1 MPDKR
6 KRIYYTKAQ
15 ITNGLITKGKEWM
28 FKDTTE
34 YIGQYHRY
42 STDEVFSEPSYVDGK
57 SKILIPYVDVNIIN
71 QQNEI
76 GIDFTKNFEYDAI
89 KNIEIKKS
97 ITPNPRQIN
106 PTDKDRKRGW
116 MERYFAQKVNDDN
129 ILELTKDDFDNVGT
143 DDGLDKILWKK
154 FKIRWRLIGN
164 MDDIINTNRQTT
176 LLKSEDYPSLNDY
189 ITDFREFS

>member
-42 STDEVFSEPSYVDGK
+42 STDEVFSESSYVDGK
-57 SKILIPYVDVNIIN
+57 SKILIPYVDVNTIN
-71 QQNEI
+71 QQNEA

-89 KNIEIKKS
+89 KKIDIKKS
-97 ITPNPRQIN
+97 ITPNPSQIN
-106 PTDKDRKRGW
+106 PADKDRKRGW

>member
-1 MPDKR
+1 MADER

-42 STDEVFSEPSYVDGK
+42 STDEVFSETSYVDGK
-57 SKILIPYVDVNIIN
+57 SKILIPYVDVNTIN
-71 QQNEI
+71 QQNEA

-89 KNIEIKKS
+89 KNIDIKKS
-97 ITPNPRQIN
+97 ITPNPSQIN

-116 MERYFAQKVNDDN
+116 MERYFAQKVNDNN
-129 ILELTKDDFDNVGT
+129 ILELTKDDFGNVGT
-143 DDGLDKILWKK
+143 DDGLDKILWEK